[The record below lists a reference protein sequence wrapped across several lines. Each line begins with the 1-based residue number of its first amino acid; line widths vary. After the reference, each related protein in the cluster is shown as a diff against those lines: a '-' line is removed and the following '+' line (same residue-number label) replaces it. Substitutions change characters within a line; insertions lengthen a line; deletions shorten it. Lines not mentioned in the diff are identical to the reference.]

1 MRQMVEEINF
11 GRHTIESAMS
21 QYQVLTRSTV
31 TKWLARVRQEEQAR
45 TQAIENTP
53 RKPPT
58 TLIEQVV
65 QHADMLT
72 GQVKQLQKQLEQAE
86 LQVLY
91 YKNVI
96 RAAYSQELGLSIEKS
111 PLPSSPA
118 PASKL
123 PALLPAAGQR
133 STWV

>member
-31 TKWLARVRQEEQAR
+31 TNWLERVRQEEQVR
-45 TQAIENTP
+45 TQAMGNTSK
-53 RKPPT
+53 KPPT
-58 TLIEQVV
+58 TLFEQVV
-65 QHADMLT
+65 QHADALT

-96 RAAYSQELGLSIEKS
+96 RVAEQELGLSIEKKS
-111 PLPSSPA
+111 VT
-118 PASKL
+118 K
-123 PALLPAAGQR
+123 
-133 STWV
+133 